1 VLGMAASVPLAR
13 TDSNMAVAALYLS
26 WALAALGTMRAA
38 VTVAVCTIVSVV
50 VVVVRTVEV
59 LRAMLLSVDHLVL

>member
-1 VLGMAASVPLAR
+1 
-13 TDSNMAVAALYLS
+13 
-26 WALAALGTMRAA
+26 MRAA
-38 VTVAVCTIVSVV
+38 VTVAVCTIVS